1 MKKRSLLAICLA
13 VSVMLVAAPAFAQ
26 NTIRNVQSVV
36 IEDFNDPEES
46 RWIVRGS
53 RFIADDYPQWT
64 HVRAWPHS
72 LYREEPEGQT
82 LRSLGIQAAFNRRG
96 YNYLEII
103 PARMN
108 NETGELEPLPIPI
121 PGLAESVNLWVWGS
135 LRNYYLDVHFRDY
148 RGIIHTQRFGDINFR
163 GWRNLRISI
172 PSGIPQTVEY
182 VPQRRGLELVKF
194 VLWTRPEERADEFFV
209 YFDELRVMTDLF
221 EERFDGEDL
230 ANPEFIR
237 QVWGDG
243 M

>member
-13 VSVMLVAAPAFAQ
+13 VSAVILVAPAFAQ
-26 NTIRNVQSVV
+26 NTVRNFQSVV

-53 RFIADDYPQWT
+53 KFIADNYPQWT
-64 HVRAWPHS
+64 HVRAWPEA
-72 LYREEPEGQT
+72 LYRREPEDRT

-103 PARMN
+103 PAELN
-108 NETGELEPLPIPI
+108 PEGELVARPIPI
-121 PGLAESVNLWVWGS
+121 PGLATALDLWVWGS
-135 LRNYYLDVHFRDY
+135 LRDYYLDAHFRDHN
-148 RGIIHTQRFGDINFR
+148 GIVHVLRLGDISFR
-163 GWRNLRISI
+163 GWRNLSI
-172 PSGIPQTVEY
+172 TIPGWLPQTVAY
-182 VPQRRGLELVKF
+182 VPQRRGLDLVKL
-194 VLWTRPEERADEFFV
+194 VLWTRPHERVDEFYV
-209 YFDELRVMTDLF
+209 YFDELKVMTDLF

-230 ANPEFIR
+230 ANPEFIQ